1 MYMLSYILSPPF
13 SLPPNHFQPFPNHLL
28 LLPDHLHLSHPP
40 PSPQLFHPPPL
51 FSPSHLL
58 PPPPSPHFSPLL
70 FFHPSFH
77 FFPPSFPPQRQY
89 HKELK
94 AREAAIDEPEVAN
107 YQYLGY
113 LLEQANIGMNREE
126 MVRRRG
132 RRGEVEGVRCGD
144 GEMVM

>member
-1 MYMLSYILSPPF
+1 MHMLSYILSPPF
-13 SLPPNHFQPFPNHLL
+13 SLPLNHFQPFPNHLL
-28 LLPDHLHLSHPP
+28 LFPGYLHLSHPP
-40 PSPQLFHPPPL
+40 PPPTFSSPPL

-58 PPPPSPHFSPLL
+58 LPPPYFSPLF

-77 FFPPSFPPQRQY
+77 FFPPSFPLQRQY

-107 YQYLGY
+107 YQYLSY

-132 RRGEVEGVRCGD
+132 RGVRWKG
-144 GEMVM
+144 